1 MPGKLGPRDRGE
13 GWCSCREPPSASG
26 VDWYYCRAM
35 TRLPYLRHDDLDARG
50 QEVWDGVV
58 GSRGGE
64 LVNEEGGL
72 IGPFNAFVHAPGVGR
87 HLSALGGRLR
97 FRTSIER
104 RLSEL
109 AIITVGAAWKAEFEW
124 LAHARMA
131 LEHRVLDA
139 ALDAICR

>member
-1 MPGKLGPRDRGE
+1 M
-13 GWCSCREPPSASG
+13 
-26 VDWYYCRAM
+26 YCHDM
-35 TRLPYLRHDDLDARG
+35 TRLPYLRYDDLDERG

-104 RLSEL
+104 PLSEL
-109 AIITVGAAWKAEFEW
+109 AIITVGGACKGEFEPW
-124 LAHARMA
+124 APGRIAQ
-131 LEHRVLDA
+131 E
-139 ALDAICR
+139 